1 MPAAPSPRSP
11 EGQPP
16 GLLELRRHPE
26 GSGIFVDFDGT
37 LSEIVD
43 EPADAVAVPGA
54 LQVLDTL
61 AARYGRVGV
70 LSGRPVAFLE
80 SRVSGP
86 TGIPGLSSR
95 LALAGLYG
103 LETIIDGQRRDHP
116 LGGVWREAVDDI
128 AARSE
133 ARGPDGMRVESKGLS
148 LTLHYRGRPEREPDV
163 RAWAEQQADRSGLTL
178 RPARMSF
185 ELHPPIDVDKG
196 TALLDLVAP
205 VLDGRREPTLRAVCF
220 LGDDVGDLAAFDG
233 LDQLAAMGLTTVR
246 VAVRSSEG
254 SPELIA
260 RADVVV
266 DGPVG
271 AVALLESLAAA

>member
-1 MPAAPSPRSP
+1 VTDA
-11 EGQPP
+11 
-16 GLLELRRHPE
+16 LVELRRHPE
-26 GSGIFVDFDGT
+26 RTGIFADFDGT

-43 EPADAVAVPGA
+43 EPSDAVAVPGA
-54 LQVLDTL
+54 LEVLGAL
-61 AARYGRVGV
+61 AGRYGRVGV

-80 SRVSGP
+80 SRVAGP
-86 TGIPGLSSR
+86 GADPGLSSR

-103 LETIIDGQRRDHP
+103 LETIVDGVRCDHP

-128 AARSE
+128 ASRSS
-133 ARGPDGMRVESKGLS
+133 AHGPDGMRVESKGLS
-148 LTLHYRGRPEREPDV
+148 LTLHYRGRPEREADV
-163 RAWAEQQADRSGLTL
+163 RAWAEQQATRSGLTV

-205 VLDGRREPTLRAVCF
+205 DREGRREPMLQAVCF
-220 LGDDVGDLAAFDG
+220 LGDDVGDLPAFDG
-233 LDQLAAMGLTTVR
+233 LDQLAAMGVTTVR

-254 SPELIA
+254 SPELLD
-260 RADVVV
+260 RADIVV
-266 DGPVG
+266 DGPGG